1 VNKVQPEIQRLFDA
15 KEARRREL
23 ALLPFPEKVR
33 LVVELQKMTAPVY
46 RARGRNVREW
56 VIK

>member
-1 VNKVQPEIQRLFDA
+1 MNRVQPEIQRLFDA
-15 KEARRREL
+15 KEARRRDL
-23 ALLPFPEKVR
+23 VRLSFPEKVR
-33 LVVELQKMTAPVY
+33 IVVELQRMAAPVY